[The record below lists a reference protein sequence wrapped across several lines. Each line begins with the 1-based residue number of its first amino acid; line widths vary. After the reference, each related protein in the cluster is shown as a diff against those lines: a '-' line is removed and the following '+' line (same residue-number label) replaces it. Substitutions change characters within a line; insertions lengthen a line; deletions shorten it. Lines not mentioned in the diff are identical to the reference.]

1 MLELSPWVRQAEIR
15 FRLNVSPQ
23 SAMLNDFDPRERKV
37 LLIVLA
43 ILFLAL
49 LYFNS
54 TETGLERPP
63 GFLPGNSIELSPPT
77 F

>member
-1 MLELSPWVRQAEIR
+1 
-15 FRLNVSPQ
+15 
-23 SAMLNDFDPRERKV
+23 MLNDFDPRERKV

-49 LYFNS
+49 LYFDS